1 MEEERSYG
9 CLYKTE
15 NYKNFT
21 TDAQYYDSLL
31 LAPVSTCSDAQYFMT
46 YFFFFT
52 LEWRVEVSWKFLTS
66 KVKPLSYLKYP
77 NFLKNDYL
85 KALCYVKFDVSKSV
99 DPLLVYLEKWKN
111 DYLKALSY
119 VKFDVSKSVDPLLVY
134 LEKWSPNELQK
145 RIKFNCGFCF
155 FPWLVIFLQ
164 FFSLDLICLP
174 TLFDKFFNY
183 LLSCIGFFF
192 FFYFFKNSNIL

>member
-52 LEWRVEVSWKFLTS
+52 LEWRVEVSWKFLSS
-66 KVKPLSYLKYP
+66 KAKPLCYLKYP

-85 KALCYVKFDVSKSV
+85 KAL
-99 DPLLVYLEKWKN
+99 
-111 DYLKALSY
+111 SY
-119 VKFDVSKSVDPLLVY
+119 VKFDVTKSVDPLLVY
-134 LEKWSPNELQK
+134 LEKWSPNELQI

-174 TLFDKFFNY
+174 TTYLTNFLTI
-183 LLSCIGFFF
+183 LLSCIVFNFFF
-192 FFYFFKNSNIL
+192 FFFLIFKKLK